1 MSKEEEVKKYEM
13 EQGKFVLNKTS
24 EESLAENSNRPSL
37 WGKLVV
43 PDGAKAGDTLKLSAW
58 SGTSKAGNPILKGR
72 CELDVKPSMAEK
84 SESTKEFFE

>member
-1 MSKEEEVKKYEM
+1 MSEEEKKYEM

-24 EESLAENSNRPSL
+24 EESLAENSNRPTL

-58 SGTSKAGNPILKGR
+58 SGKSKAGNPILNGR
-72 CELDVKPSMAEK
+72 CELEVKPSMAEK
-84 SESTKEFFE
+84 SESTQEFFE